1 MDPSNFELFEKNA
14 IAVQDLEEKILKLEN
29 DKIEIT
35 KSIEKLKKEI
45 ILEHINKTL

>member
-1 MDPSNFELFEKNA
+1 MDTSNFELLEKNA

-35 KSIEKLKKEI
+35 KSIEKLRDN
-45 ILEHINKTL
+45 LRAH